1 LRVAFAEPVITSTTA
16 SCEEAG
22 DGDADVD

>member
-1 LRVAFAEPVITSTTA
+1 LRVAFAEPFITSTPA
-16 SCEEAG
+16 SCEEEG